1 MANTALDRLK
11 ADLKAKKPGRFY
23 VFCGTEAYLR
33 SYYLDE
39 LHKLAVEDFAETF
52 NYHRFN
58 AENISPQAVLDS
70 LEAIPMMSATSMV
83 QIDDVNFF
91 AMGEDA
97 ASYAAF
103 FSDIPD
109 YCTLVLVYETVEF
122 KPDKRRKALA
132 AAFANACVVEFSQ
145 PLERELIAWITRRF
159 RKQKKQISPDLCQ
172 YLIRRTGGDM
182 TTMASEIG
190 KLASFAPEDSI
201 TKEQIDELV
210 EPVLEAEAFDL
221 SDAVASGKY
230 DTAVRKLQTLLQ
242 KQEEPVKILGAI
254 GSQMRRILAAK
265 RLLSAGKTEYDLMSL
280 CQISSYPAQK
290 TMEFARRLSDRFC
303 ARAVVLCLE
312 ADEQMKT
319 SFDEPERVLE
329 LLVLN
334 LAQEARNG

>member
-11 ADLKAKKPGRFY
+11 ADLKAKIPGRFY
-23 VFCGTEAYLR
+23 VFCGDEAYLR

-52 NYHRFN
+52 NYHRFT
-58 AENISPQAVLDS
+58 AETISLQAVLDS

-91 AMGEDA
+91 ALGEDA

-109 YCTLVLVYETVEF
+109 YCTLVLVYDTVEF
-122 KPDKRRKALA
+122 KIDKRRKALA
-132 AAFANACVVEFSQ
+132 EAFSKACVVEFTQ
-145 PLERELIAWITRRF
+145 PSERELIAWITRRF
-159 RKQKKQISPDLCQ
+159 KKAGKQISPDLCQ
-172 YLIRRTGGDM
+172 YLIRRTGGSM
-182 TTMASEIG
+182 TTMFSEIG
-190 KLASFAPEDSI
+190 KLAAFAPEDEI

-221 SDAVASGKY
+221 SDAIASGKY
-230 DTAVRKLQTLLQ
+230 DTAVRKLRTLLQ
-242 KQEEPVKILGAI
+242 KQEEPIKILGAI

-265 RLLSAGKTEYDLMSL
+265 RLLSAGKNEYDLMSL
-280 CQISSYPAQK
+280 CSISSYPAQK
-290 TMEFARRLSDRFC
+290 IMDFARRLPESFC
-303 ARAVVLCLE
+303 ARAAVLCAE

-319 SFDEPERVLE
+319 SYDDPERILE
-329 LLVLN
+329 LLVLT
-334 LAQEARNG
+334 LSQEAKNG

>member
-1 MANTALDRLK
+1 MPNTALDRLK
-11 ADLKAKKPGRFY
+11 ADLKAKTPGRFY

-39 LHKLAVEDFAETF
+39 LHKLLVEDFAEAF

-58 AENISPQAVLDS
+58 ADTVSVQSVLDS
-70 LEAIPMMSATSMV
+70 LEALPMMSPYSMV

-97 ASYAAF
+97 AAYASF

-122 KPDKRRKALA
+122 KIDKRKKSLA
-132 AAFANACVVEFSQ
+132 AAFDNACIVEFSQ
-145 PLERELIAWITRRF
+145 PSERELVTWITRHF
-159 RKQKKQISPDLCQ
+159 RKYKKQITPDLCQ
-172 YLIRRTGGDM
+172 YLIRRTGGSM
-182 TTMASEIG
+182 TTMVSEIG
-190 KLASFAPEDSI
+190 KLAAYAPEDAI

-221 SDAVASGKY
+221 SDAIASGKY
-230 DTAVRKLQTLLQ
+230 DTSVRKLNTLLQ
-242 KQEEPVKILGAI
+242 KQEDPIKILGAI

-265 RLLSAGKTEYDLMSL
+265 RLLSAGKTEHDLMSL
-280 CQISSYPAQK
+280 CSVSGYPAQK
-290 TMEFARRLSDRFC
+290 TMEFARRLPERFC
-303 ARAVVLCLE
+303 TRAVVLCLE

-319 SFDEPERVLE
+319 SFDDPERILE